1 MLGAE
6 DAYAQME
13 ADLQYELDHYE
24 SIHSGYDEYH
34 YDLDEIEHDP
44 YVLMSILTAYHQ
56 GEWTL
61 SQVQGTLAMLF

>member
-6 DAYAQME
+6 AAYAQLE

-34 YDLDEIEHDP
+34 YDLDEIERC
-44 YVLMSILTAYHQ
+44 V
-56 GEWTL
+56 
-61 SQVQGTLAMLF
+61 